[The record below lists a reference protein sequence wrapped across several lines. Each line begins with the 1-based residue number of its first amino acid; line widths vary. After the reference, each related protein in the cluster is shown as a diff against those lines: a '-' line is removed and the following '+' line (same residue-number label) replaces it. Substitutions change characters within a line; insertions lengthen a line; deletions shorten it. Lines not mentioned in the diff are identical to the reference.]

1 MNFKIVE
8 YRNQLKSKNVII
20 NFLMQYL
27 FLPIFLIVLFF
38 IILPLIF
45 IINLFSKEKNE
56 KIIEN
61 NYEVKFE
68 NDKIKIERKFIEEK
82 DFPDDLDYGEVY
94 DHYLFEFTSSPHL
107 LLFDN
112 RCFDYNFFEN
122 ENGIFLISYNQENEG
137 MSLWFINKR
146 TLEFNELKRIITA
159 GWFFE
164 DENDKIILSASTE
177 KEEIKIEIK
186 SSDFGL
192 PSSDL

>member
-8 YRNQLKSKNVII
+8 YRNQLKSKNVFI

-27 FLPIFLIVLFF
+27 FLPILFVVLIF
-38 IILPLIF
+38 IILPIIF
-45 IINLFSKEKNE
+45 VINIFSKEKKE
-56 KIIEN
+56 EIIEN

-68 NDKIKIERKFIEEK
+68 NDKIKIERKFIEENN
-82 DFPDDLDYGEVY
+82 FPDDIDYGEVY
-94 DHYLFEFTSSPHL
+94 DHYLFEFKSTPHL

-122 ENGIFLISYNQENEG
+122 ENGIFLISYNQEDEG
-137 MSLWFINKR
+137 MSLWFINKK

-159 GWFFE
+159 DWFFE
-164 DENDKIILSASTE
+164 KENNNIILTTKTN

-186 SSDFGL
+186 SDVSNL
-192 PSSDL
+192 TSEI

>member
-38 IILPLIF
+38 IILPVIF

-68 NDKIKIERKFIEEK
+68 NEKIKIERKFIEEK

-94 DHYLFEFTSSPHL
+94 DHYLFEFKSNPEL
-107 LLFDN
+107 QLFKD
-112 RCFDYNFFEN
+112 RYFDYNFFKT
-122 ENGIFLISYNQENEG
+122 ENGIFLISYNNEDEG
-137 MSLWFINKR
+137 MSLWFIDKNTVDFK
-146 TLEFNELKRIITA
+146 ELKKIITA
-159 GWFFE
+159 EWFFE
-164 DENDKIILSASTE
+164 KENNNIILTTKTN

-186 SSDFGL
+186 SDVSNL
-192 PSSDL
+192 TSEI

>member
-38 IILPLIF
+38 IILPVIF

-68 NDKIKIERKFIEEK
+68 NEKIKIERKFIEEK

-94 DHYLFEFTSSPHL
+94 DHYLFEFKSNPEL
-107 LLFDN
+107 QLFKD
-112 RCFDYNFFEN
+112 RYFDYNFFKT
-122 ENGIFLISYNQENEG
+122 ENGIFLISYNNEDEG
-137 MSLWFINKR
+137 MSLWFINKL
-146 TLEFNELKRIITA
+146 TLEFKKIRNLISSDWDFI
-159 GWFFE
+159 
-164 DENDKIILSASTE
+164 NDGNKIILRTKTE

-186 SSDFGL
+186 SDVSNL
-192 PSSDL
+192 TSEI

>member
-38 IILPLIF
+38 IILPVIF

-68 NDKIKIERKFIEEK
+68 NEKIKIERKFIEEK

-94 DHYLFEFTSSPHL
+94 DHYLFEFKSNL
-107 LLFDN
+107 ELQLFKD
-112 RCFDYNFFEN
+112 RYFDYNFFKT
-122 ENGIFLISYNQENEG
+122 ENGIFLISYNNEDEG
-137 MSLWFINKR
+137 MSLWFIDKNTVDFK
-146 TLEFNELKRIITA
+146 ELKKIITA
-159 GWFFE
+159 EWFFE
-164 DENDKIILSASTE
+164 KENNNIILTTKTN
-177 KEEIKIEIK
+177 KEEIKIQIK
-186 SSDFGL
+186 SDV
-192 PSSDL
+192 SSLTSEI

>member
-38 IILPLIF
+38 IILPVIF

-68 NDKIKIERKFIEEK
+68 NEKIKIERKFIEEK

-94 DHYLFEFTSSPHL
+94 DHYLFEFKSNPEL
-107 LLFDN
+107 QLFKD
-112 RCFDYNFFEN
+112 RYFDYNFFKI
-122 ENGIFLISYNQENEG
+122 ENGIFLISYNNEDEG
-137 MSLWFINKR
+137 MSLWFINKL
-146 TLEFNELKRIITA
+146 TLEFKKIRNLISSDWDFI
-159 GWFFE
+159 
-164 DENDKIILSASTE
+164 NDGNKIILRTKTE

-186 SSDFGL
+186 SDVSNL
-192 PSSDL
+192 TSEI

>member
-8 YRNQLKSKNVII
+8 YRNQLKSKNVFI

-27 FLPIFLIVLFF
+27 FLPILLVVLIF
-38 IILPLIF
+38 IILPIIF
-45 IINLFSKEKNE
+45 VINIFSKEKKE

-94 DHYLFEFTSSPHL
+94 DHYLFEFKSNPEL
-107 LLFDN
+107 QLFKD
-112 RCFDYNFFEN
+112 RYFDYNFFKT
-122 ENGIFLISYNQENEG
+122 ENGIFLISYNNEDEG
-137 MSLWFINKR
+137 MSLWFIDKNTVDFK
-146 TLEFNELKRIITA
+146 ELKKIITA
-159 GWFFE
+159 DWFFE
-164 DENDKIILSASTE
+164 KENNNIILTTKTN

-186 SSDFGL
+186 SDVSNL
-192 PSSDL
+192 TSEI

>member
-8 YRNQLKSKNVII
+8 YRNQLKSKNVFI

-27 FLPIFLIVLFF
+27 FLPILLVVLIF
-38 IILPLIF
+38 IILPIIF
-45 IINLFSKEKNE
+45 VINIFSKEKKE
-56 KIIEN
+56 EIIEN

-68 NDKIKIERKFIEEK
+68 NDKIKIERKFIEENN
-82 DFPDDLDYGEVY
+82 FPDDIDYGEVY
-94 DHYLFEFTSSPHL
+94 DHYLFEFKSTPHL

-122 ENGIFLISYNQENEG
+122 ENGIFLISYNQEDEG
-137 MSLWFINKR
+137 MSLWFINKK

-159 GWFFE
+159 DWFFKN
-164 DENDKIILSASTE
+164 ENDKIILSANTE

-186 SSDFGL
+186 SDVLNLASEI
-192 PSSDL
+192 

>member
-8 YRNQLKSKNVII
+8 YRNQLKSKNVFI

-27 FLPIFLIVLFF
+27 FLPILFVVLIF
-38 IILPLIF
+38 IILPIIF
-45 IINLFSKEKNE
+45 VINIFSKEKKE
-56 KIIEN
+56 EIIEN

-68 NDKIKIERKFIEEK
+68 NDKIKIERKFIEENN
-82 DFPDDLDYGEVY
+82 FPDDIDYGEVY
-94 DHYLFEFTSSPHL
+94 DHYLFEFKSTPHL

-122 ENGIFLISYNQENEG
+122 ENGIFLISYNQEDEG
-137 MSLWFINKR
+137 MSLWFINKK

-159 GWFFE
+159 DWFFKN
-164 DENDKIILSASTE
+164 ENDKIILSANTE

-186 SSDFGL
+186 SDVSNL
-192 PSSDL
+192 TSEI

>member
-38 IILPLIF
+38 IILPVIF

-68 NDKIKIERKFIEEK
+68 NEKIKIERKFIEEK

-94 DHYLFEFTSSPHL
+94 DHYLFEFKSNL
-107 LLFDN
+107 ELQLFKD
-112 RCFDYNFFEN
+112 RYFDYNFFKT
-122 ENGIFLISYNQENEG
+122 ENGIFLISYNNEDEG
-137 MSLWFINKR
+137 MSLWFIDKNTVDFK
-146 TLEFNELKRIITA
+146 ELKKIITA
-159 GWFFE
+159 EWFFE
-164 DENDKIILSASTE
+164 KENNNIILTTKTN
-177 KEEIKIEIK
+177 KEEIKIN
-186 SSDFGL
+186 F
-192 PSSDL
+192 

>member
-27 FLPIFLIVLFF
+27 FLLIFLIVLFF
-38 IILPLIF
+38 IILPVIF

-68 NDKIKIERKFIEEK
+68 NDKIKIVRKFIEEK

-112 RCFDYNFFEN
+112 RCFDYNFFET
-122 ENGIFLISYNQENEG
+122 ENGIFLISYNREDEG
-137 MSLWFINKR
+137 MSLWFVDKNTVDFK
-146 TLEFNELKRIITA
+146 ELKKLITA
-159 GWFFE
+159 EWFFE
-164 DENDKIILSASTE
+164 KENNNIILTTKTN

-186 SSDFGL
+186 SDVLNLTSEI
-192 PSSDL
+192 

>member
-38 IILPLIF
+38 IILPVIF

-68 NDKIKIERKFIEEK
+68 NEKIKIERKFIEENN
-82 DFPDDLDYGEVY
+82 FPDDIDYGEVY
-94 DHYLFEFTSSPHL
+94 DHYLFEFKSTPHL

-122 ENGIFLISYNQENEG
+122 ENGIFLISYNQEDEG
-137 MSLWFINKR
+137 MSLWFINKK

-159 GWFFE
+159 DWFFE
-164 DENDKIILSASTE
+164 KENNNIILTTKTN
-177 KEEIKIEIK
+177 KEEIKIQIK
-186 SSDFGL
+186 SDV
-192 PSSDL
+192 SSLTSEI

>member
-38 IILPLIF
+38 IILPVIF

-68 NDKIKIERKFIEEK
+68 NEKIKIERKFIEEK

-94 DHYLFEFTSSPHL
+94 DHYLFEFKSNPEL
-107 LLFDN
+107 QLFKD
-112 RCFDYNFFEN
+112 RYFDYNFFKI
-122 ENGIFLISYNQENEG
+122 ENGIFLISYNNEDEG
-137 MSLWFINKR
+137 MSLWFIDKNTVDFK
-146 TLEFNELKRIITA
+146 ELKKIITA
-159 GWFFE
+159 EWFFE
-164 DENDKIILSASTE
+164 KENNNIILTTKTN

-186 SSDFGL
+186 SDVLNLTSEI
-192 PSSDL
+192 

>member
-38 IILPLIF
+38 IILPVIF

-68 NDKIKIERKFIEEK
+68 NEKIKIERKFIEEK

-94 DHYLFEFTSSPHL
+94 DHYLFEFKSNPEL
-107 LLFDN
+107 QLFKD
-112 RCFDYNFFEN
+112 RYFDYNFFKI
-122 ENGIFLISYNQENEG
+122 ENGIFLISYNNEDEG
-137 MSLWFINKR
+137 MSLWFINKL
-146 TLEFNELKRIITA
+146 TLEFKKIRNLISSDWDFI
-159 GWFFE
+159 
-164 DENDKIILSASTE
+164 NDGNKIILRTKTE

-186 SSDFGL
+186 SHVSNL
-192 PSSDL
+192 TSEI

>member
-8 YRNQLKSKNVII
+8 YRNQLKSKNVFI

-27 FLPIFLIVLFF
+27 FLPILLVVLIF
-38 IILPLIF
+38 IILPIIF
-45 IINLFSKEKNE
+45 VINIFSKEKKE
-56 KIIEN
+56 EIIEN

-68 NDKIKIERKFIEEK
+68 NDKIKIERKFIEENN
-82 DFPDDLDYGEVY
+82 FPDDIDYGEVY
-94 DHYLFEFTSSPHL
+94 DHYLFEFKSTPHL

-122 ENGIFLISYNQENEG
+122 ENGIFLISYNQEDEG
-137 MSLWFINKR
+137 MSLWFINKK

-159 GWFFE
+159 DWFFKN
-164 DENDKIILSASTE
+164 ENDKIILSANTE

-186 SSDFGL
+186 SDVSNL
-192 PSSDL
+192 TSEI

>member
-38 IILPLIF
+38 IILPVIF

-68 NDKIKIERKFIEEK
+68 NEKIKIERKFIEEK

-94 DHYLFEFTSSPHL
+94 DHYLFEFKSNL
-107 LLFDN
+107 ELQLFKD
-112 RCFDYNFFEN
+112 RYFDYNFFKT
-122 ENGIFLISYNQENEG
+122 ENGIFLISYNNEDEG
-137 MSLWFINKR
+137 MSLWFIDKNTVDFK
-146 TLEFNELKRIITA
+146 ELKKIITA
-159 GWFFE
+159 EWFFE
-164 DENDKIILSASTE
+164 KENNNIILTTKTN

-186 SSDFGL
+186 SDVSNL
-192 PSSDL
+192 TSEI

>member
-38 IILPLIF
+38 IILPVIF

-68 NDKIKIERKFIEEK
+68 NEKIKIERKFIEEK

-94 DHYLFEFTSSPHL
+94 DHYLFEFKSNPEL
-107 LLFDN
+107 QLFKD
-112 RCFDYNFFEN
+112 RYFDYNFFKT
-122 ENGIFLISYNQENEG
+122 ENGIFLISYNNEDEG
-137 MSLWFINKR
+137 MSLWFIDKNTVDFK
-146 TLEFNELKRIITA
+146 ELKKIITA
-159 GWFFE
+159 EWFFE
-164 DENDKIILSASTE
+164 KENNNIILTTKTN

-186 SSDFGL
+186 SDVLNLTSEI
-192 PSSDL
+192 

>member
-38 IILPLIF
+38 IILPVIF

-61 NYEVKFE
+61 NYKVKFE
-68 NDKIKIERKFIEEK
+68 NEKIKIERKFIEEK

-94 DHYLFEFTSSPHL
+94 DHYLFEFKSNPELQLFKDRYFELFKKYMDKLSSKSFNIAFNSI
-107 LLFDN
+107 LFLT
-112 RCFDYNFFEN
+112 
-122 ENGIFLISYNQENEG
+122 ILIAVCDG
-137 MSLWFINKR
+137 VLKAV
-146 TLEFNELKRIITA
+146 TFNSPVLR
-159 GWFFE
+159 
-164 DENDKIILSASTE
+164 N
-177 KEEIKIEIK
+177 
-186 SSDFGL
+186 SSNSFV
-192 PSSDL
+192 